1 MNLLMISN
9 SVSPSPAR
17 RSRLEGKGREG
28 SAVQCVRGDGDGIL
42 KRCDVIWGEGFLSF
56 FLLSFY
62 SRLYSP
68 IVASSILIIV

>member
-9 SVSPSPAR
+9 SVSPSPAS

-42 KRCDVIWGEGFLSF
+42 KRCDVIWGGRISLLFSPLFLFIST
-56 FLLSFY
+56 LLLLPLLF
-62 SRLYSP
+62 
-68 IVASSILIIV
+68 